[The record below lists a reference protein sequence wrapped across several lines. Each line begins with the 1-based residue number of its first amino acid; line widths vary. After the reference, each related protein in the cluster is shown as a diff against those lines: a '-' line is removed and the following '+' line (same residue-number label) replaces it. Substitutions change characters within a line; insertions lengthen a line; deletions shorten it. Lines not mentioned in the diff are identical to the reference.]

1 MKEYIPIRH
10 DACSIIIFYS
20 TFIDLVGLSS
30 ENENS
35 TNEEYP
41 EFLQIQNAIASNFQE
56 KM

>member
-10 DACSIIIFYS
+10 DARSIIIFYS

-41 EFLQIQNAIASNFQE
+41 EFIQIQNAIASNFQE